1 MSSVIISPV
10 WDEDV
15 TILVQ
20 AVPFSIIVIEKLCL
34 IEISEKTNSESKLI
48 NQVLILQHVVT
59 ISIVRLWNNFA

>member
-34 IEISEKTNSESKLI
+34 IEISERKNSESKLI

-59 ISIVRLWNNFA
+59 LSIVRIGNNFA